1 MTTDTT
7 KGLVPF
13 PFDLWPKNIPPSD
26 QLVTLYRTNSAYRAS
41 VDRMVQLLKDG
52 KTAKDFRNHP
62 HLGLRKLGN
71 WFKDRRGSFE
81 RTANRGS
88 PSPALDMWPGI
99 CWHLGPCPL
108 AGQRASVHR
117 INDLKP
123 YVLGNLEWADKTVQ
137 AIEKM
142 TGTRLIRWQGKQITD
157 RQLIDELK
165 KLGIHDKT
173 PNAIKQFRKNHKK
186 EYPSLDALHDAMLRK
201 WGVLDAST
209 WKPFKLVPDFLGDA
223 DIENGLLP
231 RKDWETIIN
240 AHKKTRLSPLEI
252 QSLTAKEME
261 AELLKA
267 LDGPENGFTHRLTQQ
282 LHKVRDFRQRV
293 QNRIEDLKTKRSF
306 FLCDLIKLNVQEP
319 DFTAQPAGFQN
330 YPDAVQSIAKPQM
343 QTPLQTPPQKQKEQ
357 VAGAAEVEAAM
368 KELGLL

>member
-1 MTTDTT
+1 MTNTDTT

-13 PFDLWPKNIPPSD
+13 PFDLWPENIPPTI

-52 KTAKDFRNHP
+52 KTTKDFRNHP

-71 WFKDRRGSFE
+71 WFKDRRDSFE
-81 RTANRGS
+81 RTADRGS
-88 PSPALDMWPGI
+88 PSPALDLWPGI

-123 YVLGNLEWADKTVQ
+123 YVLGNLEWADKAVQ

-173 PNAIKQFRKNHKK
+173 PNTIKQFRKNHKK
-186 EYPSLDALHDAMLRK
+186 EHPSLDALHDAMLTK
-201 WGVLDAST
+201 WGALDAST

-223 DIENGLLP
+223 DIEKGLLT
-231 RKDWETIIN
+231 RQEWETIIN

-252 QSLTAKEME
+252 QSLTADEME
-261 AELLKA
+261 AEILKA
-267 LDGPENGFTHRLTQQ
+267 LNSPENGTTHRLNEQ
-282 LHKVRDFRQRV
+282 LQKVRDFRRRV
-293 QNRIEDLKTKRSF
+293 RNRINDLKSKKSN
-306 FLCDLIKLNVQEP
+306 FLCDLIKLDVQEP
-319 DFTAQPAGFQN
+319 DFTAQPAGFHN
-330 YPDAVQSIAKPQM
+330 YPDAVQSIASAPVKSEVEN
-343 QTPLQTPPQKQKEQ
+343 TPAPVKKAI
-357 VAGAAEVEAAM
+357 AGKAEVEEAM
-368 KELGLL
+368 KLLGL